1 MNDKELRLMVETRPS
16 ETIAY
21 IKKLENEIEQ
31 LQLHLIVEDIIKV
44 ANENKYL
51 LEESKMITANGVIR
65 ETKLTP

>member
-21 IKKLENEIEQ
+21 IRKLENDIEQ
-31 LQLHLIVEDIIKV
+31 LKLHLIVKDIINV

-51 LEESKMITANGVIR
+51 LEESK
-65 ETKLTP
+65 

>member
-31 LQLHLIVEDIIKV
+31 LNLRLLAKDIINL
-44 ANENKYL
+44 ANEKSL
-51 LEESKMITANGVIR
+51 LEELK
-65 ETKLTP
+65 